1 MAKKQLTDYRFKPGI
16 SSSAYVYPNGW
27 SLLNSNKAY
36 LQAETTAYITAQ
48 VNAGAAGFSGYTF
61 DSAAVQKD
69 IGHVIDAYL
78 HDLRYG
84 GNQET
89 STHAGYYWEN
99 TTAQIA
105 GTRQAEIAY
114 QTEVRNIINNF
125 IITNTAHSSLSGSS
139 QVIDNSK
146 TVEAGVSARI
156 TELSNIIINVIT
168 TGLSALPA
176 LVPTGATT
184 IKIQGRVD
192 LEDLLLI
199 TNASKNEIIY
209 NFSNSD
215 LGATI
220 KHSTSGTDNDF
231 PKYLQITDAI
241 TTICLNKDT
250 TTHSSTDDLQI
261 FIETPELAIRP
272 YDFGVDAIER
282 MRHAAPLA
290 MLDADFEYG
299 LQPTKWSAIGTLRGY
314 PSIYEVQ
321 AQNKMF

>member
-84 GNQET
+84 GNQEN

-139 QVIDNSK
+139 QVIDN
-146 TVEAGVSARI
+146 
-156 TELSNIIINVIT
+156 IN
-168 TGLSALPA
+168 
-176 LVPTGATT
+176 
-184 IKIQGRVD
+184 
-192 LEDLLLI
+192 
-199 TNASKNEIIY
+199 
-209 NFSNSD
+209 
-215 LGATI
+215 
-220 KHSTSGTDNDF
+220 
-231 PKYLQITDAI
+231 
-241 TTICLNKDT
+241 
-250 TTHSSTDDLQI
+250 
-261 FIETPELAIRP
+261 
-272 YDFGVDAIER
+272 
-282 MRHAAPLA
+282 
-290 MLDADFEYG
+290 
-299 LQPTKWSAIGTLRGY
+299 
-314 PSIYEVQ
+314 PS
-321 AQNKMF
+321 

>member
-1 MAKKQLTDYRFKPGI
+1 M
-16 SSSAYVYPNGW
+16 
-27 SLLNSNKAY
+27 
-36 LQAETTAYITAQ
+36 
-48 VNAGAAGFSGYTF
+48 
-61 DSAAVQKD
+61 
-69 IGHVIDAYL
+69 

-89 STHAGYYWEN
+89 STHAGYYWQN

-199 TNASKNEIIY
+199 TNASKNEIY
-209 NFSNSD
+209 F
-215 LGATI
+215 
-220 KHSTSGTDNDF
+220 
-231 PKYLQITDAI
+231 
-241 TTICLNKDT
+241 C
-250 TTHSSTDDLQI
+250 
-261 FIETPELAIRP
+261 R
-272 YDFGVDAIER
+272 
-282 MRHAAPLA
+282 
-290 MLDADFEYG
+290 
-299 LQPTKWSAIGTLRGY
+299 
-314 PSIYEVQ
+314 
-321 AQNKMF
+321 